1 MIPYIDR
8 AEQAAV
14 YRMTSAQCYRW
25 IESVIG
31 RQGVP
36 PCSVPD
42 VAQEVVIAYWQTRG
56 VAYWEDPQP
65 QPSLLHALIE
75 RKVASYWREHYLE
88 RKVFSILCQLSDALE
103 ETDVQSIATTHMET
117 VELSQPLDSESRNL
131 LALRLEYEMRWQ
143 EIAQQLGVSTSTAYQ
158 RFQKVLQ
165 TIREHLE
172 ASDEKNA
179 SPNDISIREKAHN
192 GEGVKHDTPSVYGQH
207 CSDPDVGEPNGS
219 SQHREKHRRGGVACA
234 LRHSG
239 TVLEAADAE
248 KPSCLATL

>member
-1 MIPYIDR
+1 
-8 AEQAAV
+8 
-14 YRMTSAQCYRW
+14 MTSTQCYRW

-42 VAQEVVIAYWQTRG
+42 VAQDVTIAYWQARG

-65 QPSLLHALIE
+65 QPSLLLALIG

-88 RKVFSILCQLSDALE
+88 QKMLSRFCEVRDALE
-103 ETDVQSIATTHMET
+103 EPDVQTIATTHMEM
-117 VELSQPLDSESRNL
+117 VELLQPLDSESRNL
-131 LALRLEYEMRWQ
+131 LAMRLEYEMTWQ
-143 EIAQQLGVSTSTAYQ
+143 EIAQLLGVSTSTAYQ

-165 TIREHLE
+165 TIRKHLE

-179 SPNDISIREKAHN
+179 PSNDISIREQTHN
-192 GEGVKHDTPSVYGQH
+192 REEVKHDTPSVYGQH
-207 CSDPDVGEPNGS
+207 CSDPDVGEPDGS
-219 SQHREKHRRGGVACA
+219 SQHREQHRRAGGVVCS

-248 KPSCLATL
+248 KPVSLPAL